1 MEPSGSATLSVAT
14 FNLRGVMD
22 RWQERKPL
30 LRQCLQQIDADVLC
44 FQECLTG
51 EFGQERRLL
60 PAWYHVFPC
69 KAALFNLARSG
80 GFLRWYAH
88 AVEGLLSLPPLRRI
102 MVSLPPAVEGW
113 RERLALR
120 AEFFRNLRDLA
131 MAPFFGNSV
140 ACRIAEAH
148 EIKHSTLVLG
158 DWRAAQRIE
167 FLIGRG
173 PTGGG
178 SGDGSG
184 EPSSGDAGGGGGSG
198 GGVRRRGSGSG
209 GALAGAE
216 AGGLAGGGGSSSSA
230 GGEGPRYVVR
240 GGLGGFKVWVVN
252 THLDH
257 AHEDNRQRQALAVCD
272 WMEREKR
279 DCAAI
284 VLCGDMNGPP
294 GEPFHAV
301 LRQLGYVSAHAA
313 CHGQEPQGTWPTG
326 IQAPLMDEGPFEC
339 LDYVYVWEA
348 PGFDVKVL
356 SAEVFGLTPGGHD
369 KTLFPSDHAALKATL
384 QVSRKQPVSLAEA
397 AADGGSAARGDGG
410 VDGGGQG
417 RG

>member
-1 MEPSGSATLSVAT
+1 
-14 FNLRGVMD
+14 
-22 RWQERKPL
+22 
-30 LRQCLQQIDADVLC
+30 
-44 FQECLTG
+44 
-51 EFGQERRLL
+51 
-60 PAWYHVFPC
+60 
-69 KAALFNLARSG
+69 
-80 GFLRWYAH
+80 
-88 AVEGLLSLPPLRRI
+88 
-102 MVSLPPAVEGW
+102 
-113 RERLALR
+113 
-120 AEFFRNLRDLA
+120 

-257 AHEDNRQRQALAVCD
+257 AHEDNRQRQVGFACCAAACSCRCCRCCCCLLLVLLPPACRCCSCRCARHPARPGGLGTGHGGAPRPRMRFTALTALWLPVCCASAAPQALAVCD

-313 CHGQEPQGTWPTG
+313 CHGQEPQVGLSSSIRCCWLRCGGGNGWAVRPCHVPRCRVPRCRAPPPVCCLAAQIHILAFVCRRAPGPNYNYNPCFRLPQGTWPTG

-348 PGFDVKVL
+348 PGFDVK
-356 SAEVFGLTPGGHD
+356 
-369 KTLFPSDHAALKATL
+369 
-384 QVSRKQPVSLAEA
+384 
-397 AADGGSAARGDGG
+397 
-410 VDGGGQG
+410 
-417 RG
+417 